1 MNKSKFELKLEIV
14 WVVLEE
20 QKLLRHVIILI
31 FLFGVWFFLR
41 EANGNRREATEVKF
55 FDRDLIAGAGLAIAT
70 NLVVFVL
77 AVGKSSLTSSI
88 LDLLAV
94 FMTLAG
100 GTLGLICVA
109 KIFVLESK
117 NWKWM
122 HIAVTNGVLAIGMLV
137 FVW

>member
-1 MNKSKFELKLEIV
+1 M
-14 WVVLEE
+14 VLEE

-31 FLFGVWFFLR
+31 FFFGVCFLLR

-94 FMTLAG
+94 FITLAG

-109 KIFVLESK
+109 KIFVFESK

>member
-1 MNKSKFELKLEIV
+1 M
-14 WVVLEE
+14 
-20 QKLLRHVIILI
+20 IILI
-31 FLFGVWFFLR
+31 FLFGVWFLLR

-70 NLVVFVL
+70 NLIVFVL